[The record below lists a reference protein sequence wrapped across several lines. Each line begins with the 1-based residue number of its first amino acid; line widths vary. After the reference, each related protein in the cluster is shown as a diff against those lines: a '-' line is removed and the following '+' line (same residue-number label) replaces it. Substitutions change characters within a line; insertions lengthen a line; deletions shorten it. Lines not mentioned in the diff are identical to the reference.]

1 MPVVA
6 SFKGEYEHSIDSK
19 GRVSFPHKLRRYLS
33 PEAGGRFTILRGLE
47 NCLLLYPEDE
57 WLKVEEKL
65 HSINFFKSEGRTV
78 LRNFLRSAEDMVL
91 DSQNRLPLP
100 ANLKNWAGIDTK
112 AIFIGMGECIE
123 LWSPDKL
130 AKEDETLED
139 DTYRQLFEKVMED
152 F

>member
-1 MPVVA
+1 MA

-33 PEAGGRFTILRGLE
+33 PDAGGRFTILRGLE
-47 NCLLLYPEDE
+47 NCLLLYPEDQ

-65 HSINFFKSEGRTV
+65 SGINFFKSEGRTV
-78 LRNFLRSAEDMVL
+78 LRNFLRSAEDLIL

-100 ANLKNWAGIDTK
+100 GNLKQWAGIDSR
-112 AIFIGMGECIE
+112 AIFIGMGERIE
-123 LWSPDKL
+123 LWSPDRL
-130 AKEDETLED
+130 AKQDESLED
-139 DTYRQLFEKVMED
+139 DTYRELFEKVMED